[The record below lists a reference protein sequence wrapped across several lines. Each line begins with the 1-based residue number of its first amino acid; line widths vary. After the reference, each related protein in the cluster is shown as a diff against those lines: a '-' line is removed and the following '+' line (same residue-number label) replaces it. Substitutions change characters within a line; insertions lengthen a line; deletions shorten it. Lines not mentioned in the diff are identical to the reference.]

1 MVLEELELPYEIVN
15 IPFSDLKQLEYL
27 TITPNGR
34 VPAIVD
40 PNANLTLWESGAIVE
55 YLIEKYD
62 RERKISFE
70 PGTNEAALA
79 RQWLFFQVSGQGPYV
94 SSHDI
99 SNRQDMS

>member
-34 VPAIVD
+34 VPAMVD
-40 PNANLTLWESGAIVE
+40 PNANLTLWESGAILE
-55 YLIEKYD
+55 YLVEKYD
-62 RERKISFE
+62 AERKISFE

-94 SSHDI
+94 SLNEYAKQNVS
-99 SNRQDMS
+99 